1 MKIQAKI
8 ASVDDDVEVW
18 NDFQIVNG
26 RFEDGSMFQVW
37 GKEAPKA
44 NEIRNTLAGMAG
56 QGGEFEIDE
65 TKTKQYQGKNKYRLR
80 GWPGKPERQPWGGGG
95 GGGGYSGGGG
105 AKKEYVPRYKD
116 TMAGVLAEQ
125 DSIHRSVALTQA
137 VALAV
142 GANGGSPI
150 GQETV
155 LRVATAF
162 YDWLSKDRPTPIPEP
177 TQPAPLAPPGPSYPR
192 ETIGSFDPL
201 KDQKDF
207 FGGAVTTGDK
217 IKSQTVQKY
226 LDEFEKAVNAKD
238 ADRVEKLAQMVIKSQ
253 EQRTVNDNDIST
265 WLEPAI
271 MDSRK
276 ALRSA
281 EEYDKW
287 YARTL
292 KNAQEK
298 ERDSSSIPF

>member
-1 MKIQAKI
+1 MKIQAQI
-8 ASVDDDVEVW
+8 ATVDDDVEVW

-26 RFEDGSMFQVW
+26 KFEDGSMFQVW
-37 GKEAPKA
+37 GKEAAKA

-56 QGGEFEIDE
+56 QSGEFEIDE
-65 TKTKQYQGKNKYRLR
+65 TKTKQFRGANKYRLR
-80 GWPGKPERQPWGGGG
+80 SWPGKPERKPWDGG
-95 GGGGYSGGGG
+95 GGGGYGGGG
-105 AKKEYVPRYKD
+105 GGKKEYVPRYKD
-116 TMAGVLAEQ
+116 TVEGVLAEQ

-137 VALAV
+137 VAARD
-142 GANGGSPI
+142 
-150 GQETV
+150 TV
-155 LRVATAF
+155 ADLPGLLKMADAF
-162 YDWLSKDRPTPIPEP
+162 YAWLSKDRPLPKPEP
-177 TQPAPLAPPGPSYPR
+177 DKPAPLAATGPPAPR

-207 FGGAVTTGDK
+207 FNASLTTGDK
-217 IKSQTVQKY
+217 VKSQTVQKY
-226 LDEFEKAVNAKD
+226 LDEFEKAVKAKD
-238 ADRVEKLAQMVIKSQ
+238 ADRVEKLAQMVSSSLEK
-253 EQRTVNDNDIST
+253 RTVSMNDIDK

-292 KNAQEK
+292 QGAQEK
-298 ERDSSSIPF
+298 ERNADTVPF